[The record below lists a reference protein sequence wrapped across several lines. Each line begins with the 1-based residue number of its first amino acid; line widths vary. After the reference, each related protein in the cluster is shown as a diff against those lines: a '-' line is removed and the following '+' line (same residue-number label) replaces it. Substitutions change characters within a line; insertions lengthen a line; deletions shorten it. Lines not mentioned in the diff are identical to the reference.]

1 MRSVPRTDV
10 HQHIWPEPFVA
21 ALARRTAPPRLRP
34 DAHGALHLELAGE
47 PPSLFSRADHAAGA
61 RLRATAQ
68 DGIDRVFVAP
78 SLPLG
83 IEALRAEEARPLI
96 DAWLDGVLELGAP
109 FAPWGSVPLDGAV
122 PRDVDALLDRGCV
135 GLALSAAT
143 VAAPAWLDR
152 AGVLL
157 EALARR
163 DAPLFVHP
171 GPVPAGRA
179 PAGWWP
185 ALTGYVADLHA
196 ARLAW
201 AAWGRR
207 AHPRLRVAFAALAGG
222 APLHAE
228 RVAARG
234 GPAGLAD
241 DPLAFSDTSSYGPLA
256 IDAVGR
262 VVGIDQLVLGSD
274 RPMVDGCAAH
284 DLGDAGDAA
293 LTQTNV
299 ARLLGERAGLAVA
312 A

>member
-1 MRSVPRTDV
+1 MPCVSRTDV
-10 HQHIWPEPFVA
+10 HQHLWPEAFVA
-21 ALARRTAPPRLRP
+21 ALARRAAPPRLRRDP
-34 DAHGALHLELAGE
+34 HGALHLELAGE
-47 PPSLFSRADHAAGA
+47 PPSLFCPADHAPAS
-61 RLRATAQ
+61 RRRAVSR
-68 DGIDRVFVAP
+68 DGVDRVLVAP

-109 FAPWGSVPLDGAV
+109 FAPWGSVPLDGAA
-122 PRDVDALLDRGCV
+122 PADVDALLDRGCV

-143 VAAPAWLDR
+143 VADPDWFDR

-163 DAPLFVHP
+163 DAPLLVHP
-171 GPVPAGRA
+171 GPAPAGRA

-185 ALTGYVADLHA
+185 ALTGYVAGLHA
-196 ARLAW
+196 ARLGW
-201 AAWGRR
+201 AAWGRQ
-207 AHPRLRVAFAALAGG
+207 AHPRLRVVFAALAGG

-234 GPAGLAD
+234 GPSGLAD
-241 DPLAFSDTSSYGPLA
+241 DPLSFYDTSSYGPVAL
-256 IDAVGR
+256 DAVGR

-274 RPMVDGCAAH
+274 RPMVDPCAPH
-284 DLGDAGDAA
+284 ELGDAADAA
-293 LTQTNV
+293 LAQANV
-299 ARLLGERAGLAVA
+299 ARLLGEDLRLAVA